1 MVGVQQGEERDMDAH
16 VYGERRIYFS
26 GQHMWANGYFV
37 STVGLDEAV
46 IKEYI
51 KHQEDDDRKQDWL
64 FG

>member
-1 MVGVQQGEERDMDAH
+1 MDAH